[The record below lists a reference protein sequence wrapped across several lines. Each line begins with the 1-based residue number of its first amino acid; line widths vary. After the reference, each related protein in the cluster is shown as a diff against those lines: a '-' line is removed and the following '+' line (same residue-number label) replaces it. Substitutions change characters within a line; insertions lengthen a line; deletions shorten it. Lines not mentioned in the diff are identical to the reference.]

1 MPKINNSIITDQPQ
15 KKQIIYVHVYIC
27 LWKSF
32 PGILTSTPPLSPV
45 PTCDSRVL
53 PSSLLPSQAG
63 RLPSTAGE
71 NQVTAL
77 LHYRLPVSQ
86 VLPGCRCPAFLLL
99 TPGGSAAVPTL
110 PILRCS
116 PRLTPTPPSQDSLCP
131 TPRLLPSSFPY
142 FLQSFQS

>member
-1 MPKINNSIITDQPQ
+1 MDQPQ
-15 KKQIIYVHVYIC
+15 KKQMMRLDYMCARLYMYMEVISRHPYQH
-27 LWKSF
+27 
-32 PGILTSTPPLSPV
+32 PPLSPV
-45 PTCDSRVL
+45 PTCDSWVL

-77 LHYRLPVSQ
+77 LRYELPVSQ
-86 VLPGCRCPAFLLL
+86 VLLGCRCPAFLLL
-99 TPGGSAAVPTL
+99 TPGHSAAVPTL

-116 PRLTPTPPSQDSLCP
+116 PQLTPTPPSQDTLCP
-131 TPRLLPSSFPY
+131 TPRLLSSSSPY